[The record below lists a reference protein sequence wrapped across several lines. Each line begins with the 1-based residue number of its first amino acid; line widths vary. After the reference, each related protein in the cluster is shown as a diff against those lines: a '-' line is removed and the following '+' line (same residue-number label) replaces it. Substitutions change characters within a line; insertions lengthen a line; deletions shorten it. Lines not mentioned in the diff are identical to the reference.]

1 MCRKENQF
9 LLISLTDFR
18 ATISSCCLQWR
29 RNEQRAT
36 RVTDGEPHLKTNN
49 AKLIENFRFT
59 QTNHACHPTMI
70 LFQICPR
77 KPFVIGYR
85 RSLPKDRDPILTP
98 GGV

>member
-18 ATISSCCLQWR
+18 AIISSCFLQWR
-29 RNEQRAT
+29 RNDQRAT
-36 RVTDGEPHLKTNN
+36 RVTDEEAHQKTNN

-59 QTNHACHPTMI
+59 QTTMI